1 MFLSLTENIS
11 MPSTDNFRVNSNV
24 FLFLFRD
31 TFSNNYY
38 TDRQTNFNRKR
49 ESNYKRTLD
58 IEG

>member
-1 MFLSLTENIS
+1 MFFSLTENIS
-11 MPSTDNFRVNSNV
+11 MPTHNYFRVNLNV
-24 FLFLFRD
+24 FKFLFGE
-31 TFSNNYY
+31 TFSNNNF